1 MSDLFEK
8 FSDEIEENAGAYAA
22 LGGAAAIMG
31 QQAQRKKLAAI
42 EAQLQ
47 MAETRVEKEALIKR
61 QLADFESSVATF
73 SDAPGHFFDINLVN
87 GVLNSSGFELSMYG
101 KPASKLTELDSIR
114 FAKKMEEVAKKFAT
128 QAYIIKKYQ
137 GLISPLVAANYAAFE
152 LYSLPIYKVLEG
164 KFEKNSDGHYYGREV
179 ERFLATLIKTEELD
193 FMKLKDSDISDL
205 KHQFMD
211 SFIQDS
217 ASLRIDF
224 SKGLILEVNFDSL
237 ASFGFEEDSSELKNQ
252 INEFV
257 KSNADSLKISIK
269 GEGHY
274 CELIRGWTNPMTGES
289 MGNGL
294 LTIYTYYEHDF
305 YSEVIQGRMEQ
316 LAQTYNVEKVLSDDK
331 KNILCYFKAKDSEEV
346 INYVIEI
353 FAFVHQYA
361 DGLLYETKEKS
372 DSNCFVATAVYGSYE
387 HPQVLKLRYFR
398 DSTLRKSLLGRCF
411 ISFYYTVG
419 PHLAILPSRS
429 TRIRNLLRSLF
440 DRF

>member
-8 FSDEIEENAGAYAA
+8 FSDEIEENTGAYAA

-47 MAETRVEKEALIKR
+47 MAETRVQKEAIIKR
-61 QLADFESSVATF
+61 ELADFESSVATF
-73 SDAPGHFFDINLVN
+73 SDDPQHFFDINLVN
-87 GVLNSSGFELSMYG
+87 GILNSSGFELSMYG
-101 KPASKLTELDSIR
+101 KPASKVTELDSIR

-152 LYSLPIYKVLEG
+152 LYSLPFYKVLEG
-164 KFEKNSDGHYYGREV
+164 KFERNSDGHCYGREV
-179 ERFLATLIKTEELD
+179 ERFLATLIKTEELN

-224 SKGLILEVNFDSL
+224 SKGQILEVNFDSL

-252 INEFV
+252 INDFI
-257 KSNADSLKISIK
+257 KSNAEGLVISTK
-269 GEGHY
+269 GEDRFF
-274 CELIRGWTNPMTGES
+274 CALARGWIHPYTGAS

-294 LTIYTYYEHDF
+294 LTIYTEYEADF
-305 YSEVIQGRMEQ
+305 YSEDIQGRMEQ
-316 LAQTYNVEKVLSDDK
+316 LAQTYNVEQEADGGF
-331 KNILCYFKAKDSEEV
+331 ILCYFKAKDSEEA
-346 INYVIEI
+346 INYAIEF
-353 FAFVHQYA
+353 FAFVHQHA
-361 DGLLYETKEKS
+361 DGLLYETSEKS
-372 DSNCFVATAVYGSYE
+372 DSNCFIATAVYGDYD
-387 HPQVLKLRYFR
+387 HPQVLKLRHFR
-398 DSTLRKSLLGRCF
+398 DSILRKSLLGRYF

-419 PHLAILPSRS
+419 PRLAIIPRRS
-429 TRIRNLLRSLF
+429 TKIRNLLRLF
-440 DRF
+440 LDRV